1 MDKFL
6 IELLQLNN
14 AVILPDFGSIVIAN
28 ETTGEVMF
36 NEYLKF
42 NDGKLIALLVAN
54 STMDAQD
61 ASNMVAKYIRDI
73 QIQLDK
79 GESYDI
85 FGLGSFQKDKNGSII
100 FTGNLN
106 SSNKKEAEIFMG
118 PSPTPPSENAGI
130 EETPSGEVEED
141 FWEHNDSD
149 EEEATEETDEPIISE
164 TTTEIVEPAESTFA
178 EETPQ
183 TTDHPKKEKATKQIK
198 EKKEKKKRGILFWI
212 LIFFLL
218 VLSAGGVFI
227 GVKYEEVITYMGWD
241 KFNDAEKVADVIDT
255 QLAEETNTETDAD
268 TTAVL
273 TEENTILPNETEEL
287 TEAAIEAQIVEELIE
302 QPTSIV
308 STDGKPFHLIGGSFS
323 DESNAKNFTAELK
336 AKGLPAHVVGQFN
349 GRHMV
354 SVKSFASRA
363 EAMGEITAIQNEA
376 PGAWLFKYPK

>member
-14 AVILPDFGSIVIAN
+14 AVILPDFGAIVVAN

-42 NDGKLIALLVAN
+42 NDGKLIALLVTN
-54 STMDAQD
+54 STMGAQD
-61 ASNMVAKYIRDI
+61 ASNMVAKYIRGI

-79 GESYDI
+79 GESYDV
-85 FGLGSFQKDKNGSII
+85 FGLGSFQKNNGGHTI
-100 FTGNLN
+100 FTGNINL
-106 SSNKKEAEIFMG
+106 STKKEVEIFLG
-118 PSPTPPSENAGI
+118 PSPTPLVNSI
-130 EETPSGEVEED
+130 EDDTTKKQIV
-141 FWEHNDSD
+141 
-149 EEEATEETDEPIISE
+149 SE
-164 TTTEIVEPAESTFA
+164 TTSERGKQFEITRTEEIAEP
-178 EETPQ
+178 
-183 TTDHPKKEKATKQIK
+183 TDFTKKEKPTKQST

-227 GVKYEEVITYMGWD
+227 GVKYEDVKTYMGWD
-241 KFNDAEKVADVIDT
+241 KFNDAEKVADVIDS

-308 STDGKPFHLIGGSFS
+308 STDGKPYHLIGGSFS

-354 SVKSFASRA
+354 SVKSFASRD
-363 EAMGEITAIQNEA
+363 EAMAEITTIQNEV
-376 PGAWLFKYPK
+376 PGAWLFKNPK

>member
-6 IELLQLNN
+6 IELLQLND

-28 ETTGEVMF
+28 ENTGEVMF

-42 NDGKLIALLVAN
+42 NDGKLVALIVAN

-85 FGLGSFQKDKNGSII
+85 YGLGSFRKDKRGVAI
-100 FTGNLN
+100 FTGNIN
-106 SSNKKEAEIFMG
+106 SSNKKEAEIFIG
-118 PSPTPPSENAGI
+118 PSPTPPAVAAEEEN
-130 EETPSGEVEED
+130 TPSNEVEEK
-141 FWEHNDSD
+141 FWEHDDSAD
-149 EEEATEETDEPIISE
+149 EETKEETEERIISE
-164 TTTEIVEPAESTFA
+164 TTTEIVESSESTFS

-183 TTDHPKKEKATKQIK
+183 TTDHPKKEKATEQR
-198 EKKEKKKRGILFWI
+198 KEKKKRGILFWI

-241 KFNDAEKVADVIDT
+241 KFNDYQKVADVIDT
-255 QLAEETNTETDAD
+255 QLAKEINTETDAD
-268 TTAVL
+268 NVTVL

-302 QPTSIV
+302 QPTAIV
-308 STDGKPFHLIGGSFS
+308 SIDGKPFHLIGGSFS
-323 DESNAKNFTAELK
+323 DETNATNFAASLK
-336 AKGLPAHVVGQFN
+336 AKGLPAHVIGQFD

-354 SVKSFASRA
+354 SVKSFATRD
-363 EAMGEITAIQNEA
+363 EAMNEIVAIKNEA
-376 PGAWLFKYPK
+376 PGAWLFKHPK